1 MGVLRTRDGRLNPT
15 ARELS
20 AVCPPPRA
28 GEKSDDGRVQPTV
41 YPPSLE
47 FEFRPRV
54 FARKN
59 LQGAFMRRSYPFNCR
74 IVAIAGLALSI
85 VLSGCATPPNSAG
98 APGATNGNAPS
109 GVPAKKAFRAALVLD
124 TGGVDDKSFNAAAY
138 AGLKKAETELGLG
151 KDGIAMV
158 ESKTASDY
166 KSNLTNFATQG
177 YDVVFAVGFKMQ
189 DALKEVAP
197 QFPNVKFAIVDGSD
211 PKEPNCSA
219 LQFKEEQGTFL
230 AGFLAASVSKTKKIG
245 FVGGEE
251 IDLIKKFEAGYRA
264 GAKTAGFDPDKQ
276 VLRSYTGDWNDTA
289 KGRSNADLEFG
300 NGADTIF
307 AAAGRAGLGVI
318 TAAEAKGAGF
328 YAIGVDQDQD
338 DVAKGRVLTSMVK
351 HVDTAVFDTISKV
364 KDGQFAPGA
373 NVYELRQGGVGL
385 SDMKYTKQDVPA
397 EVLLQIE
404 KLKQMIVDGKVVP
417 PTKLE
422 DVKTFSPPKL

>member
-1 MGVLRTRDGRLNPT
+1 MSLTCFKGV
-15 ARELS
+15 S
-20 AVCPPPRA
+20 
-28 GEKSDDGRVQPTV
+28 
-41 YPPSLE
+41 
-47 FEFRPRV
+47 
-54 FARKN
+54 
-59 LQGAFMRRSYPFNCR
+59 MRRSSHFSRR
-74 IVAIAGLALSI
+74 IALFSGIILTAG
-85 VLSGCATPPNSAG
+85 LSGCLSTPKNAGNG
-98 APGATNGNAPS
+98 APSNA
-109 GVPAKKAFRAALVLD
+109 GVPGGAPTTKSFRAALVLD

-138 AGLKKAETELGLG
+138 AGLKKAENDLALG
-151 KDGIAMV
+151 KEGVAMV
-158 ESKTASDY
+158 ESKAASDY
-166 KSNLTNFATQG
+166 KSNLTNFASQG

-197 QFPNVKFAIVDGSD
+197 QFPNVKFAIVDGAD

-276 VLRSYTGDWNDTA
+276 VLRAYTGDWNDTA
-289 KGRSNADLEFG
+289 KGRANADLEFG
-300 NGADTIF
+300 SGADIIF

-318 TAAEAKGAGF
+318 TAAEAKGKGF

-351 HVDTAVFDTISKV
+351 HVDTAVFDTISRV
-364 KDGQFAPGA
+364 KEGKFAPGS
-373 NVYELRQGGVGL
+373 NIYELKQGGVGL
-385 SDMKYTKQDVPA
+385 SEMKYTKQDVPA
-397 EVLLQIE
+397 NVLAQIE
-404 KLKQMIVDGKVVP
+404 KLKQMIVEGKIVP

-422 DVKTFSPPKL
+422 DVKGFVPPKL